1 MVTSFNQRLGGND
14 VQLQDAAAVMLQG
27 LTAQYLLDGTVRL
40 ERNDTVPTS
49 DYPNVYL
56 IQHLKTCFSDLRSPT
71 RARQVLVHA
80 AAGGTGRLIVQASWD
95 CCPRPLQHNVGA
107 ASGCKASWF
116 ESHRN
121 GLHKGARETCVT
133 FRCILVTSTVAFCY
147 YVVAMHLSLVEFE
160 EELFKTHVSCFY
172 LFRGGLLM
180 VFQAKAAVATAA
192 GAASTQSPSDARAVQ
207 FAARL

>member
-1 MVTSFNQRLGGND
+1 MHMLQACFALHGHLLQPKTRRND

-80 AAGGTGRLIVQASWD
+80 AAGGTGRL
-95 CCPRPLQHNVGA
+95 
-107 ASGCKASWF
+107 
-116 ESHRN
+116 
-121 GLHKGARETCVT
+121 
-133 FRCILVTSTVAFCY
+133 
-147 YVVAMHLSLVEFE
+147 
-160 EELFKTHVSCFY
+160 
-172 LFRGGLLM
+172 
-180 VFQAKAAVATAA
+180 
-192 GAASTQSPSDARAVQ
+192 
-207 FAARL
+207 